1 MGQLI
6 QDGKRNIFE
15 TVINIDV
22 DKSIIKIPEIANS
35 MDKLDYIAGKPLE
48 EINKVAEKATCMAH
62 MEGGV
67 PIIEINVKEL
77 TPYAVGQL
85 IYFFEK
91 ACAISGYVLGVNP
104 FDQPGVEEY
113 KNRMREML
121 NRD

>member
-1 MGQLI
+1 MKFEFEIETKIEIGE
-6 QDGKRNIFE
+6 GKEKKISLSD
-15 TVINIDV
+15 IK
-22 DKSIIKIPEIANS
+22 DKAKKI
-35 MDKLDYIAGKPLE
+35 
-48 EINKVAEKATCMAH
+48 AEKATCMAH

-67 PIIEINVKEL
+67 PIIEINIKDL

-85 IYFFEK
+85 IFFFEK
-91 ACAISGYVLGVNP
+91 ACAISGYLLGVNP